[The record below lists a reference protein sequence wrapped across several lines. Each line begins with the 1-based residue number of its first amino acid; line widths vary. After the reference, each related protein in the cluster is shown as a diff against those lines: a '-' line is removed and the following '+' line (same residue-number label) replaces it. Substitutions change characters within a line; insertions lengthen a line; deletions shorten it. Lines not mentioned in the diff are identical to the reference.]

1 MHYVAARVDPDFPHP
16 AGRVRANVEE
26 EGRALRIGQL
36 MEDQPLPDHMLHVRI
51 SDAVPPSAIP
61 DHSSTIVDGAGGV
74 NDG

>member
-1 MHYVAARVDPDFPHP
+1 
-16 AGRVRANVEE
+16 
-26 EGRALRIGQL
+26 